1 MKLILFFILL
11 ALVVYGFRT
20 VLTKR
25 ERRRTLKGARAWII
39 PLLVAAVITGVLLFV
54 SLNFNG
60 KVI

>member
-11 ALVVYGFRT
+11 TLVVYGFRT

-25 ERRRTLKGARAWII
+25 ERRRTLNGARAWII
-39 PLLVAAVITGVLLFV
+39 PLLVAAAITGVLLFV